1 MLVSSAT
8 FVNINFLVVSGQ
20 KKQFVG
26 LYSDKS
32 SILIPVLL
40 SDFVIKN
47 SLPKMVAYTQ
57 KFIWLSINDPI

>member
-1 MLVSSAT
+1 ML
-8 FVNINFLVVSGQ
+8 ILIFLVVSGQ

-47 SLPKMVAYTQ
+47 SLPRMVAYTQ
-57 KFIWLSINDPI
+57 KFIRLSINDPI